1 MSQPISFR
9 ETGEEIFSIKAR
21 RLIKDREIFQRVI
34 PLIFSLAVDNM
45 NEQRMSIYFYLLS
58 LLGNSKPLFN
68 YLNRH

>member
-9 ETGEEIFSIKAR
+9 ETGEEIFSKT
-21 RLIKDREIFQRVI
+21 EIFQRVI